1 MKAIFFFLLD
11 IISMLAPGL
20 MTAAFAMG
28 IRELFQDWKASREA
42 KNKKSAEGLQ
52 TQGAAGKR
60 GNSNQ

>member
-28 IRELFQDWKASREA
+28 IRELFQDWKASKAE
-42 KNKKSAEGLQ
+42 KEKSAAGLQ
-52 TQGAAGKR
+52 PRDATGKR

>member
-28 IRELFQDWKASREA
+28 IRELFQDWKASRDAE
-42 KNKKSAEGLQ
+42 KEKSAAGLQ
-52 TQGAAGKR
+52 TRDATGKR
-60 GNSNQ
+60 GSSNQ